1 MKSSSITSLNELLV
15 NKYEVSQ
22 DDLQA
27 EKTLDDLGLDS
38 LAIMELVDDIKADFG
53 VALDEEELKKT
64 MTVTE
69 VMSVIEKKQR

>member
-27 EKTLDDLGLDS
+27 ERTLDDLGLDS

-53 VALDEEELKKT
+53 VALDEEDLKKT